1 MLHLDSATG
10 ELIQIAGL
18 LTLLLVTWR
27 KRLPMTHGVCAWCA
41 LVLSI
46 DVFVFQCHRSTLV
59 QEGFNA
65 LHVLLSMG
73 VLYENYRELVRSA
86 LVFLLSLF
94 K

>member
-18 LTLLLVTWR
+18 LTLLLITWR
-27 KRLPMTHGVCAWCA
+27 KRLPMTHAVCAWCA
-41 LVLSI
+41 LVLSV
-46 DVFVFQCHRSTLV
+46 DVFVFRCHRPTIA
-59 QEGFNA
+59 QEAINA
-65 LHVLLSMG
+65 LHVLLSVG
-73 VLYENYRELVRSA
+73 VLYENYRELVRAA